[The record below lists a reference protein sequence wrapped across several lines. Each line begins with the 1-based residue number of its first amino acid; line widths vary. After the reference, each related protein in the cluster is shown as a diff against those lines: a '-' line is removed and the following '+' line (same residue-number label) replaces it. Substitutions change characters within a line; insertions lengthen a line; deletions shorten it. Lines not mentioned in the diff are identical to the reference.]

1 MLAAAQ
7 ACEFE
12 DQALIKKYKVYSLPL
27 VSARF
32 HGNICGL
39 LVDIAVADHG
49 KERIS
54 FFVPATQGKDQQQP
68 EFFKSSCDIS
78 LH

>member
-1 MLAAAQ
+1 
-7 ACEFE
+7 
-12 DQALIKKYKVYSLPL
+12 LIKKYKLYFLPL

-54 FFVPATQGKDQQQP
+54 FFVPVTQGKDQQQP
-68 EFFKSSCDIS
+68 EVFKSSLRYFLALIVVFRKFRF
-78 LH
+78 

>member
-1 MLAAAQ
+1 
-7 ACEFE
+7 
-12 DQALIKKYKVYSLPL
+12 LIKKYKVYSLPL

-68 EFFKSSCDIS
+68 EFFKSSLRYFLALIVVFRKFR
-78 LH
+78 L